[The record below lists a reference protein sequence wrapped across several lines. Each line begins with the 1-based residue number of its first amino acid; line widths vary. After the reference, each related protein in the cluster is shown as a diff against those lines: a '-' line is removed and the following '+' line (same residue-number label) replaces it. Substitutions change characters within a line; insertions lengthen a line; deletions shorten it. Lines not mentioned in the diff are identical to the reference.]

1 MKLLLR
7 YYILRCLWTLLLTV
21 HVCRADLRSSYSK
34 LHYGRKLERRMITS
48 YDKYSILDCVED
60 CLRTTRCRSINYY
73 QGAHF
78 CQTNFENRTTVPELY
93 IEKPGWIYT
102 DIGDWDKEIAGAC
115 SRSSCD
121 INEKCVPKPFDD
133 FDCVLSDCGIPEG
146 SGYSLD
152 KVEEWDG
159 IGITRGIHV
168 ACYPWYIQH
177 GSGFFLCRSDGSWR
191 KDLTCTLNPRK
202 TEPTCEGKTMT
213 ITCPNEII
221 FIEDAMFGRTKNS
234 SVCPHVQIKHTNCTS
249 TRSEAIIKTKCD
261 GKSEC
266 SVKVEN
272 DELGGDPCPGTHK
285 YLEVHYICY

>member
-1 MKLLLR
+1 MKSLLR

-146 SGYSLD
+146 PGYSLD
-152 KVEEWDG
+152 QVEEWDG

-168 ACYPWYIQH
+168 ACSPWYIQH

-191 KDLTCTLNPRK
+191 KDLSCILKRNET
-202 TEPTCEGKTMT
+202 TCESNTMNL
-213 ITCPNEII
+213 TCPSGKI
-221 FIEDAMFGRTKNS
+221 FIEKAIFGRTKDQK
-234 SVCPHVQIKHTNCTS
+234 VCPHKYIETTDCISLN
-249 TRSEAIIKTKCD
+249 SEAVVKGRCERMPRCSIKVTTTVF
-261 GKSEC
+261 E
-266 SVKVEN
+266 
-272 DELGGDPCPGTHK
+272 GDPCPGTYK
-285 YLEVHYICY
+285 YLEVNFICF